1 MLSGVL
7 TEIYKDIRGSIKK
20 KREELEAEIENASHQ
35 YERNYRERHGQVKVF
50 CVGMREPIP
59 LDDIYV
65 AVQFLDDHSRLSY
78 RSPQE
83 VEIAFRHRYRRGFIS
98 NADKRKDG
106 TVIANEKQYLMLL
119 GGPGVG
125 KSTFLRKVG
134 LEALKGENGN
144 FEHACIP
151 VFLEL
156 KRFTAD
162 QINIEALIT
171 EEFRTCG
178 YPDPDRMTETAL
190 KLGKL
195 LILFDGLDEVPA
207 ANVDNVVGKIGDF
220 VDQYSQNR
228 FIASCRIAAY
238 KGGFTRFT
246 EVEMAEF
253 DDIQIEAYI
262 KNWFDSTPHQYRYQL
277 DKEMKTAEQ
286 CWKALNTIGHHG
298 TKELARNPLLL
309 TLLCMVYDNSQNFP
323 RNRADLYEKALSI
336 FLEEWAAEKRIRR
349 EESISQYLDIA
360 AEKRMLSEIAAKNFE
375 ENRLFFSQD
384 ELIDQIQKFG
394 EGDANTPPTF
404 NASKILET
412 ILVDQGLF
420 VERFR
425 DSYSFSHLTFQE
437 YLTANY
443 IVRDTRSIQG
453 LVSEHLHDE
462 QWREVFL
469 LTAGRMHAADD
480 LLMAMEA
487 EAAKRIN
494 TDGLKILLQ
503 WAEQITNNKDNP
515 IKGLNKRAV
524 AIHQYCSLWL
534 LNKIYDGIQDVVNG
548 YRDLNPDISLYRD
561 IDFYGGQNQTS
572 DREFHKYVQLYRE
585 LHNYYRGFDQEVYQ
599 NLNYYPNLHP
609 GRNFYQQLY
618 RDLYLRRD
626 LYLYRDLYQDLK
638 VYFYVNY
645 SRYLTYIIHIG
656 SEEKFPIS
664 NDYNKDL
671 YFYQDLYQYIDADFY
686 SLVSFEF
693 GDQFD
698 QELEKRISFVE
709 RMERAKVFNGAD
721 LQQMM
726 QRFKR
731 QQEFIRA
738 ARENK
743 FVDSPGES
751 IHDTWLSVLQ
761 ITDDLLAIS
770 REEMANYVQYLRIV
784 KFIIDCKEAAG
795 RVSPEVWS
803 GIEER
808 FLTLDAVKV
817 GRIRSPKS
825 S

>member
-1 MLSGVL
+1 MFSGIL
-7 TEIYKDIRGSIKK
+7 TEIYKDVRGAMEK
-20 KREELEAEIENASHQ
+20 KREELEAEKAEIENASHQ
-35 YERNYRERHGQVKVF
+35 YEKNYRDRHGQVKVF
-50 CVGMREPIP
+50 CVGMREPIS
-59 LDDIYV
+59 LDDVYV

-78 RSPQE
+78 SSAEE
-83 VEIAFRHRYRRGFIS
+83 VEMAFRHRYRRGFIS
-98 NADKRKDG
+98 SADERKDG
-106 TVIANEKQYLMLL
+106 TVVANEKQYLMLL

-178 YPDPDRMTETAL
+178 YPDPDRMTKTAL

-220 VDQYSQNR
+220 VDRYSQNR
-228 FIASCRIAAY
+228 FIASCRVAAY

-253 DDIQIEAYI
+253 DDVQIEAYI

-349 EESISQYLDIA
+349 EESISHYLDIA
-360 AEKRMLSEIAAKNFE
+360 DEKRMLSEIAAKNFE
-375 ENRLFFSQD
+375 ENCLFFSKD

-394 EGDANTPPTF
+394 EGDANTPPEF

-425 DSYSFSHLTFQE
+425 NSYSFSHLTFQE

-443 IVRDTRSIQG
+443 IVRDTQSIQE

-487 EAAKRIN
+487 EAAKCIN
-494 TDGLKILLQ
+494 TEGLKRLFR
-503 WAEQITNNKDNP
+503 WAERITAPTDNKYTGFAKGFFAIRQFFSFCLLNTIHKDINNKTREDINSALDFYASFDTVFYLILCNIFDLYSDLLDLTDDLDLNFYTALIRDLNLNLGLRLDRAFNLDICLFLYLDFYFYIHP
-515 IKGLNKRAV
+515 NFYVCFPSEFANRFDEELNKRIA
-524 AIHQYCSLWL
+524 
-534 LNKIYDGIQDVVNG
+534 
-548 YRDLNPDISLYRD
+548 
-561 IDFYGGQNQTS
+561 
-572 DREFHKYVQLYRE
+572 
-585 LHNYYRGFDQEVYQ
+585 
-599 NLNYYPNLHP
+599 
-609 GRNFYQQLY
+609 
-618 RDLYLRRD
+618 
-626 LYLYRDLYQDLK
+626 
-638 VYFYVNY
+638 
-645 SRYLTYIIHIG
+645 
-656 SEEKFPIS
+656 
-664 NDYNKDL
+664 
-671 YFYQDLYQYIDADFY
+671 
-686 SLVSFEF
+686 
-693 GDQFD
+693 
-698 QELEKRISFVE
+698 FVE
-709 RMERAKVFNGAD
+709 HIRAEKIFRGVD
-721 LQQMM
+721 LQRIVL
-726 QRFKR
+726 RFKK
-731 QQEFIRA
+731 QQEFIKA
-738 ARENK
+738 AREGEAIE
-743 FVDSPGES
+743 PLTES

-761 ITDDLLAIS
+761 ITNEMLAIS
-770 REEMANYVQYLRIV
+770 HEELESYARYLRTV
-784 KFIIDCKEAAG
+784 RLIIDCKEAAG
-795 RVSPEVWS
+795 RVSPEVWN
-803 GIEER
+803 GIEAR
-808 FLTLDAVKV
+808 FLTLEAVENKA
-817 GRIRSPKS
+817 
-825 S
+825 